1 MVQYN
6 DSMIYRIT
14 YIYIHIIH
22 HNHHSIIMIK
32 NHIVVSR
39 GYFFELH
46 NSISGS
52 VTMDNIKS
60 PQENMMTELVL
71 KQRIVTAFGTFGLQ
85 IWLKRKPRK
94 MKWV

>member
-1 MVQYN
+1 MVQYK

-14 YIYIHIIH
+14 YIYIYYI
-22 HNHHSIIMIK
+22 HHSIIMIK
-32 NHIVVSR
+32 NHSCIPPI
-39 GYFFELH
+39 FLELY

-94 MKWV
+94 IKWV